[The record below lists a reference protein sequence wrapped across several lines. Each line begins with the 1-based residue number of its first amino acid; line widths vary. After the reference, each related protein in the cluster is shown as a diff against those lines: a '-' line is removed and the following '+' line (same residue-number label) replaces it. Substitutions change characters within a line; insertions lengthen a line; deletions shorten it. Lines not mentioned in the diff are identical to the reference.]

1 MGAASAAALN
11 LHGGITTALWQ
22 RSCRHTDCAI
32 EVNYNMYY
40 SIKNTNCSYSNSEI
54 KPMPDLKEI
63 LKNSLFNQVDD
74 SVSAPISIRL
84 PTILNNELDEL
95 SLSLDRSKSSLIS
108 EFIKAG
114 VAAANELLK
123 EHSLISDE
131 LKEQLV
137 DQREDSAASFMD
149 RKAFML
155 NTNYNNDEET
165 HFDML
170 KNQEAAAF
178 CKGWKEYIC
187 QLSKGD
193 KVYLYQSGVG
203 IIASGV
209 VDGDL
214 VKSEHYGVADD
225 KYAKPLKDF
234 KTGFKAISARR
245 FKELTGGGANF
256 RRTMIELTSMQA
268 HAIAQEIEKLTAK
281 Q

>member
-1 MGAASAAALN
+1 MSVLKDAIKKSILN
-11 LHGGITTALWQ
+11 QIDDVTT
-22 RSCRHTDCAI
+22 T
-32 EVNYNMYY
+32 
-40 SIKNTNCSYSNSEI
+40 
-54 KPMPDLKEI
+54 
-63 LKNSLFNQVDD
+63 
-74 SVSAPISIRL
+74 PISIRL
-84 PTILNNELDEL
+84 PIALSNEIDEL
-95 SLSLDRSKSSLIS
+95 SLTLDRSRSFLVT

-114 VAAANELLK
+114 IIEANALL
-123 EHSLISDE
+123 E
-131 LKEQLV
+131 
-137 DQREDSAASFMD
+137 EDSALTDEAKSHFVERSDENADDFSLD
-149 RKAFML
+149 RKTFML

-178 CKGWKEYIC
+178 CKGWKEYIS

-209 VDGDL
+209 VDGEL
-214 VKSEHYGVADD
+214 VKSEHYGVPDD

-256 RRTMIELTSMQA
+256 RRTMIELNSMQA
-268 HAIAQEIEKLTAK
+268 HAIAQEIERLTPK